1 MNIEK
6 TKLTISDKEL
16 IEYLNIT
23 HKILIA
29 ARTELDI
36 ERIQVIINALKKNE
50 YEIIHEEINTGLS
63 LKKDAQ
69 VLINYLDK
77 IQNKEEVSREEI
89 DMFKEYY
96 NNNLFMK
103 LAVDQSFEEFYSI
116 LSNTKNITKNEL
128 IIVYKYLIGK
138 DAGSKRLDRMIDEI
152 KQHIYKIKNFN
163 DMDTRFA
170 EMKKY

>member
-6 TKLTISDKEL
+6 AKVKISDKEL

-23 HKILIA
+23 RKILIA

-36 ERIQVIINALKKNE
+36 ERIQVIINALMKNE
-50 YEIIHEEINTGLS
+50 YEIIHEDKSKGLS

-69 VLINYLDK
+69 VLLKYLDK
-77 IQNKEEVSREEI
+77 IQNKEEASREEM
-89 DMFKEYY
+89 DLFKEYY
-96 NNNLFMK
+96 TNNVFMK
-103 LAVDQSFEEFYSI
+103 LAVDQSFEELYSI
-116 LSNTKNITKNEL
+116 LSNNKNITKNEL

-170 EMKKY
+170 EMKKT